1 MARLVLVHCCHGSI
15 RMDTGMKRKKNG
27 SAVVL
32 SLRALTY
39 TPEQWDQFWWKVD
52 RWGYPVAT

>member
-15 RMDTGMKRKKNG
+15 RMDSGMKRKKNG

-39 TPEQWDQFWWKVD
+39 TPERWDQFWWKVD
-52 RWGYPVAT
+52 R